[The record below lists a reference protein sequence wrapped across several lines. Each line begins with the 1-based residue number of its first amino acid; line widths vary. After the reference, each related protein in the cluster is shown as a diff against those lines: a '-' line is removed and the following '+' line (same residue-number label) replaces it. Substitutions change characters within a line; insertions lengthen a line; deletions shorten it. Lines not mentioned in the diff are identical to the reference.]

1 MHLEEA
7 LYTYLSTYAG
17 LIALTSTRI
26 YPEEKPQNCI
36 MPAVVYSRISTP
48 REHTYG
54 HGSGSC
60 KPAIS
65 VYYL

>member
-26 YPEEKPQNCI
+26 YPKEKPAQPLHAETEWRRRNVMRVYEMLTGEDNC
-36 MPAVVYSRISTP
+36 
-48 REHTYG
+48 
-54 HGSGSC
+54 
-60 KPAIS
+60 
-65 VYYL
+65 